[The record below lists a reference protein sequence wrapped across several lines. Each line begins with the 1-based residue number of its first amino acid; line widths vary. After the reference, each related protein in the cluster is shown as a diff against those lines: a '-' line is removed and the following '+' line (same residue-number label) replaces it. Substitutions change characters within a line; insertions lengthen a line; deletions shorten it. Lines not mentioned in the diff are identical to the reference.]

1 MNVGDHGSP
10 VRKSSVEAAGQY
22 KMLWREMCGSRG
34 SSQGN
39 TQAEKEPMRT
49 RLLRK
54 GESCSEVF
62 KRTKDMRLRMKKGW
76 H

>member
-1 MNVGDHGSP
+1 MGS
-10 VRKSSVEAAGQY
+10 
-22 KMLWREMCGSRG
+22 CG